1 MSEAECI
8 MNLVFHVT
16 VISPL
21 ADFIGSTGGGK
32 VAKNIFRDDALHYL
46 RGDYLSPLPA
56 PEWIQEV
63 FQKAHCWEIKRVM
76 ESRNVNEAY
85 ARLCELRYNLVQ
97 RWAAAHAPR
106 VPPSKPPEAKAKKPG
121 RRGKRCILTDNEE
134 LILGLTVKEAAER
147 TGMTMKNIRNAMY
160 RYGMTTD
167 GYGGP
172 IIRK

>member
-76 ESRNVNEAY
+76 EGHNVNEAY
-85 ARLCELRYNLVQ
+85 QRLLELRATLVR
-97 RWAAAHAPR
+97 RWAEKNAPKIPEKKVVLAPVKEKTPR
-106 VPPSKPPEAKAKKPG
+106 GFWSKERIDA
-121 RRGKRCILTDNEE
+121 
-134 LILGLTVKEAAER
+134 LIGLTVRDVAER
-147 TGMTMKNIRNAMY
+147 TGKTELSVRMMMFRNGLKTVGHSGVIA
-160 RYGMTTD
+160 
-167 GYGGP
+167 
-172 IIRK
+172 RK